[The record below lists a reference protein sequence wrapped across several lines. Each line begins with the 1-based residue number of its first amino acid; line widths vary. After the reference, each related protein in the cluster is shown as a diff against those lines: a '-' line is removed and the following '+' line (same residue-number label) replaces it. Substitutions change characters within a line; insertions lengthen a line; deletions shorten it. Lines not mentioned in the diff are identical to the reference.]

1 MPKTT
6 VLRTAKA
13 RSIRPAN
20 PQTAPDPD
28 VALVAR
34 QMERTERE
42 PETAP
47 SLAELERHLPSH
59 EEISTRA
66 YLLSERR
73 RMAGEPGDEMSDW
86 LQAEAELLGSR
97 P

>member
-6 VLRTAKA
+6 VLRSAKA

-20 PQTAPDPD
+20 PQTASNPE
-28 VALVAR
+28 VAFVAR
-34 QMERTERE
+34 PTEDSVDG
-42 PETAP
+42 TAP
-47 SLAELERHLPSH
+47 TLSEQERRLPSH
-59 EEISTRA
+59 EEICTRA

-73 RMAGEPGDEMSDW
+73 KHGGEPGDEMSDW